1 MTLMRQIID
10 KFNDGG
16 PFFMYTILVLL
27 VIVLGLFIKALI
39 EKNNYNKTISLLSSI
54 GWFVVA
60 WGFLG
65 RTFGL
70 IVAFDNVSAY
80 GELTV
85 DLLAAGLKMA
95 LLNPLFALMVFLIAR
110 AEIIILI
117 IFNKKTE

>member
-1 MTLMRQIID
+1 MTLLRQIIE
-10 KFNDGG
+10 KFNEGG
-16 PFFMYTILVLL
+16 PFFMYTILGLLILVLS
-27 VIVLGLFIKALI
+27 LFIKELI

-85 DLLAAGLKMA
+85 DLLGAGLKMA

-117 IFNKKTE
+117 ILDKKEG

>member
-1 MTLMRQIID
+1 
-10 KFNDGG
+10 
-16 PFFMYTILVLL
+16 MYTILVLL

>member
-1 MTLMRQIID
+1 MTLLRQIIE

-16 PFFMYTILVLL
+16 PFFMYTLLVLL
-27 VIVLGLFIKALI
+27 ILVLGLFIKALI

-54 GWFVVA
+54 GWFAVA

-95 LLNPLFALMVFLIAR
+95 LLNPLFALMVFLVAR
-110 AEIIILI
+110 AEIIILQ
-117 IFNKKTE
+117 IFNKETT